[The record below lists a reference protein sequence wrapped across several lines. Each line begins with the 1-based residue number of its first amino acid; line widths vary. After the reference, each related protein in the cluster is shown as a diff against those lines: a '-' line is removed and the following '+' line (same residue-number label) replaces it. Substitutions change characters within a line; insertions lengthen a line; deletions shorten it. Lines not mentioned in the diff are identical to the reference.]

1 MKRILLFLVL
11 ICISQQFYGQKLKR
25 AKTVENDSVYV
36 DFINPFYAPVELKI
50 TALDSTKSFIR
61 VNSFGVL
68 KQGDTLKNVLVLP
81 LYKVKDTAKID
92 SKNYIA
98 LKGTFGD
105 PKSNID
111 LDYRYTLPYP
121 RGKKYKII
129 QSFGGKFSHNKP
141 HSRYALD
148 IGTQIGDTITAAR
161 PGIVMFI
168 KEDSDEHCR
177 TYKCADKGNK
187 IIILHDDGSMAHY
200 VHLDFE
206 GAVVDVG
213 DKVVLNQPIGISGM
227 TGFTTI
233 SHLHFV
239 IFKAGGISIPF
250 KFKGQRTKKLKQGRY
265 YLRRH

>member
-148 IGTQIGDTITAAR
+148 IGT
-161 PGIVMFI
+161 
-168 KEDSDEHCR
+168 
-177 TYKCADKGNK
+177 
-187 IIILHDDGSMAHY
+187 
-200 VHLDFE
+200 
-206 GAVVDVG
+206 
-213 DKVVLNQPIGISGM
+213 
-227 TGFTTI
+227 
-233 SHLHFV
+233 
-239 IFKAGGISIPF
+239 
-250 KFKGQRTKKLKQGRY
+250 
-265 YLRRH
+265 

>member
-1 MKRILLFLVL
+1 MKRIFVLLILSCFF
-11 ICISQQFYGQKLKR
+11 QQINAQKLKHY
-25 AKTVENDSVYV
+25 KTIENDSVYV
-36 DFINPFYAPVELKI
+36 DFINPFYAPVELKL

-61 VNSFGVL
+61 VNPYGVL
-68 KQGDTLKNVLVLP
+68 QQGDTLKNAIILP
-81 LYKVKDTAKID
+81 LDKVKDTAKIN
-92 SKNYIA
+92 SKNYIS

-105 PKSNID
+105 PKSDID
-111 LDYRYTLPYP
+111 LTYRYTLPYP

-161 PGIVMFI
+161 SGLVMFI
-168 KEDSDEHCR
+168 KQDSNEHCR
-177 TYKCADKGNK
+177 TMKCVDKGNK
-187 IIILHDDGSMAHY
+187 IIILHEDGSMAHY

-206 GAVVDVG
+206 GALVDVG
-213 DKVVLNQPIGISGM
+213 DKVEVSEPIAISGM

-233 SHLHFV
+233 PHLHFV
-239 IFKAGGISIPF
+239 VFKAGGISVPF
-250 KFKGQRTKKLKQGRY
+250 KFINQKSKKLKQGRY